1 MPIVKAHHTQNRI
14 EKQMKVLETQG
25 KKSAEKVKEAKK
37 ILSDRI
43 ARETKFI
50 PRRLLDLV
58 SRDEHFKR
66 AYMTFSDLQAA
77 NQAQAQAQAQ
87 SQSIERV
94 PKIAAKASNSDANIL
109 EMAKV
114 HRSGGNYHVIKLSS
128 VFCSFE
134 LINSHKQVLG
144 CGSWIT
150 CCPTLSIG
158 IAPLGRRSRWSGG
171 YLP

>member
-25 KKSAEKVKEAKK
+25 KKSAEKAKEAKK
-37 ILSDRI
+37 ILSERI

-77 NQAQAQAQAQ
+77 NQAQVQAQAQAQAPAQ
-87 SQSIERV
+87 SQSIERI

-114 HRSGGNYHVIKLSS
+114 HRSGGNYNVIKLSL
-128 VFCSFE
+128 VFLF
-134 LINSHKQVLG
+134 V
-144 CGSWIT
+144 
-150 CCPTLSIG
+150 
-158 IAPLGRRSRWSGG
+158 
-171 YLP
+171 